1 MNPPTQW
8 MKKNPIPSSLY
19 TIPKSKT
26 KNLKNKINNIN
37 TLIYITYVRDRYS
50 TCIKMSSLQ

>member
-50 TCIKMSSLQ
+50 TCITPLDI